1 MERCGNSHRDRSRN
15 GGSTRRDAGRYMEL
29 LSRRCSQQE
38 KRWPEPGEGG
48 QAPGTAQQPRV
59 HGIAL
64 PGLGRAKGWSFD
76 GKREVRGAQGGK
88 LGVLQVPAYPLP
100 SPWA

>member
-48 QAPGTAQQPRV
+48 QESPGAGDDREGKWRSCRRTADSPRC
-59 HGIAL
+59 GDA
-64 PGLGRAKGWSFD
+64 G
-76 GKREVRGAQGGK
+76 
-88 LGVLQVPAYPLP
+88 
-100 SPWA
+100 